1 VAAGRAN
8 SATTAEQQV
17 RGLLSVTMTRLRTA
31 MAVRGAAVA
40 VVLFSVWLARGLML
54 ESAGSNR
61 WSITRTVATAVGAAL
76 IGAIAGWWRGRAS
89 SPRDESTRAA
99 VALEHRLPNARNLL
113 VTAAELLHSPPSG
126 NEEAPLTDVARLV
139 VQRAGTFAQ
148 SVQPAA
154 LIPLRRDAW
163 QLAGSV
169 GAMVLVLVLL
179 HNMIPTVTAPVRSAI
194 AGAGGR
200 IGGDLDISQVTVRV
214 VPPSYTRRPTTTTR
228 DPARIDA
235 LAGSVIT
242 VTLATRAD
250 SVIVATRDSTQSI
263 ARRTDGTFTFTQVAT
278 ADGFLGLLPRAA
290 DGRSGTRKLI
300 GLTVRSDAA
309 PRVRIVSPARDMIVP
324 DAKRSIPIGVQ
335 ADDDLALGTLRL
347 RYTKVAGSGERFTF
361 SEGEIP
367 LSVARATPA
376 EWTARATL
384 ALEPLLQEPGDL
396 VVYRAVATDTRPG
409 APAVESDAFI
419 AELAAPGGV
428 AALGFSLDPDEDRY
442 ALSQQMVIL
451 KTERLLAQRA
461 TLAPEA
467 LAEQAMQLAGEQR
480 RVRAEFVFM
489 MGGEFA
495 QQVTGEDGLME
506 LDEHEEAESEG
517 DLAAGRMVNRG
528 RTALLSAVRAMSR
541 AAVALTTAELAPALS
556 QEKFALEQLQE
567 AFARNRFLMRALSQR
582 EQLDLTRRLTG
593 RLDSIARERARVPV
607 GETSARRTAL
617 RDVLAELMAA
627 AARAPS
633 GRSDV
638 SVFDASVF
646 VGMAQ
651 RVLQIDPSS
660 AVSQTI
666 ARQLTAAGAAA
677 SLAAA
682 RPSLD
687 SAATALTGQLV
698 GDLRPAAPAALS
710 AEGRALQ
717 ASLQAALE
725 RVKAAATEG
734 ASSDGRR
741 GGRP

>member
-1 VAAGRAN
+1 MTTGRTAKDTLAGEQHVRQLL
-8 SATTAEQQV
+8 SATTA
-17 RGLLSVTMTRLRTA
+17 RLRAAKA
-31 MAVRGAAVA
+31 MRGATVA
-40 VVLFSVWLARGLML
+40 LVLFSVWLARGLVVA
-54 ESAGSNR
+54 SAGSNR
-61 WSITRTVATAVGAAL
+61 WSVTRTIATAVVAAL
-76 IGAIAGWWRGRAS
+76 LGAIAGWWRGRAN
-89 SPRDESTRAA
+89 SPRDASARAA
-99 VALEHRLPNARNLL
+99 VALEQRLPNARNLL
-113 VTAAELLHSPPSG
+113 VTAAELLHPPTSDDKA
-126 NEEAPLTDVARLV
+126 APDVARLV
-139 VQRAGTFAQ
+139 VQRAGAFAQ
-148 SVQPAA
+148 SVQSSVVF
-154 LIPLRRDAW
+154 PLRREGW
-163 QLAGSV
+163 QMAASIG
-169 GAMVLVLVLL
+169 GAAMLLGVL
-179 HNMIPTVTAPVRSAI
+179 HNLIPAITTPVRTAI
-194 AGAGGR
+194 AGIDGR
-200 IGGDLDISQVTVRV
+200 IGGDIDISQVTVRV
-214 VPPSYTRRPTTTTR
+214 APPSYTRQPTTEAR

-235 LAGSVIT
+235 LVGSVIT
-242 VTLATRAD
+242 VTVSTRAD
-250 SVIVATRDSTQSI
+250 SLMVATRDSTQSI
-263 ARRTDGTFTFTQVAT
+263 ARGADGTVTFTRVAS
-278 ADGFLGLLPRAA
+278 ADGFLGLSPQAA
-290 DGRSGTRKLI
+290 DGRTGARRLI

-335 ADDDLALGTLRL
+335 ADDDLALGTLHL

-367 LSVARATPA
+367 LSVTRGSPA

-396 VVYRAVATDTRPG
+396 VVYRAVATDMRPG
-409 APAVESDAFI
+409 APAIESDAFI

-461 TLAPEA
+461 TLAPAA

-541 AAVALTTAELAPALS
+541 AAVALTTAELTPALS
-556 QEKFALEQLQE
+556 QEKFALAQLQE

-593 RLDSIARERARVPV
+593 RLDSTARDRARVPK
-607 GETSARRTAL
+607 GETDARRAAL
-617 RDVLAELMAA
+617 RGVLAELMAA
-627 AARAPS
+627 SAHGSADR
-633 GRSDV
+633 R
-638 SVFDASVF
+638 DASAF

-666 ARQLTAAGAAA
+666 ARQLMAAGAAP
-677 SLAAA
+677 SAAA
-682 RPSLD
+682 TRAPLD
-687 SAATALTGQLV
+687 SAATALTGYLV
-698 GDLRPAAPAALS
+698 RDLRPAAPATLS
-710 AEGRALQ
+710 AGGRALQ
-717 ASLQAALE
+717 ASLNAALE
-725 RVKAAATEG
+725 RLKSGTPARSTDSGQRG
-734 ASSDGRR
+734 A
-741 GGRP
+741 RP

>member
-1 VAAGRAN
+1 MTSRRAPD
-8 SATTAEQQV
+8 ATTAERQV
-17 RGLLSVTMTRLRTA
+17 RQLLSVTTTRLRTA
-31 MAVRGAAVA
+31 MAIRGTVAAL
-40 VVLFSVWLARGLML
+40 VLFSAWLARGLFV
-54 ESAGSNR
+54 ESAASNQ
-61 WSITRTVATAVGAAL
+61 WTIVRTIATALAATL
-76 IGAIAGWWRGRAS
+76 IGACAGWWRGRSS
-89 SPRDESTRAA
+89 SPRDASARAA
-99 VALEHRLPNARNLL
+99 VALEQRLPNARNLL
-113 VTAAELLHSPPSG
+113 VTAAELLHVPASGGETAPPT
-126 NEEAPLTDVARLV
+126 EVAHLV
-139 VQRAGTFAQ
+139 VQRAGAFAQ
-148 SVQPAA
+148 SVQPAV
-154 LIPLRRDAW
+154 LIPLRREAW
-163 QLAGSV
+163 QLAAGVV
-169 GAMVLVLVLL
+169 GLVLVLVVL
-179 HNMIPTVTAPVRSAI
+179 HNMIPTITAPVRSAI
-194 AGAGGR
+194 AGIDGRVGGN
-200 IGGDLDISQVTVRV
+200 IDISQVTVRV
-214 VPPSYTRRPTTTTR
+214 APPAYTRQPTTTTR
-228 DPARIDA
+228 DPARVDV
-235 LAGSVIT
+235 LSGSVIT
-242 VTLATRAD
+242 VTLSTDAD

-263 ARRTDGTFTFTQVAT
+263 ARGTDGTFTFTKVAT

-324 DAKRSIPIGVQ
+324 DAKRTIPIGVQ

-367 LSVARATPA
+367 LSVTRASPA

-396 VVYRAVATDTRPG
+396 VVYRAIATDTRPG
-409 APAVESDAFI
+409 APAIESDAFI

-461 TLAPEA
+461 TLAPAA

-541 AAVALTTAELAPALS
+541 AAVALTTAELTPALS
-556 QEKFALEQLQE
+556 QEKFALAQLQE

-593 RLDSIARERARVPV
+593 RLDSIARDRGRVPE
-607 GETSARRTAL
+607 GETDARRTAL
-617 RDVLAELMAA
+617 RGVLAELMAA

-633 GRSDV
+633 GRSDA

-725 RVKAAATEG
+725 RVKSAAAAG
-734 ASSDGRR
+734 VASDRRR
-741 GGRP
+741 GARP

>member
-1 VAAGRAN
+1 MTGRRAHD
-8 SATTAEQQV
+8 ATTAEQQV
-17 RGLLSVTMTRLRTA
+17 HHLLSVTTTRLRAA
-31 MAVRGAAVA
+31 MAVRGAVVA
-40 VVLFSVWLARGLML
+40 LVLFSAWLARGLIL

-61 WSITRTVATAVGAAL
+61 WSITRTVATTVGAAL
-76 IGAIAGWWRGRAS
+76 IGALAGWWRGRAS
-89 SPRDESTRAA
+89 SPRDASARAA

-113 VTAAELLHSPPSG
+113 VTAAELLHAPTSG
-126 NEEAPLTDVARLV
+126 NEAAPLTDVARLV

-148 SVQPAA
+148 SVQAAA

-163 QLAGSV
+163 QLAASV
-169 GAMVLVLVLL
+169 GGVILVLMLL
-179 HNMIPTVTAPVRSAI
+179 HNMIPTVTSPLRSAI
-194 AGAGGR
+194 AGVGSR
-200 IGGDLDISQVTVRV
+200 PGGDLDISQVTVRV
-214 VPPSYTRRPTTTTR
+214 APPSYTRQPTTTTR
-228 DPARIDA
+228 DPARIDV

-242 VTLATRAD
+242 VTLSSGAD
-250 SVIVATRDSTQSI
+250 SVVVATRDSTQSV
-263 ARRTDGTFTFTQVAT
+263 ARNTDGTFTFTKVAT
-278 ADGFLGLLPRAA
+278 ADGFLGLLPRAV
-290 DGRSGTRKLI
+290 DGRTGTRKLI

-367 LSVARATPA
+367 LAVTRASPA
-376 EWTARATL
+376 DWTARATL

-409 APAVESDAFI
+409 APAIESDAFI

-541 AAVALTTAELAPALS
+541 AAVALTTAELAPALG
-556 QEKFALEQLQE
+556 QEKFALAQLQE

-593 RLDSIARERARVPV
+593 RLDSIARDRARVPD
-607 GETSARRTAL
+607 GEANARRTAL
-617 RDVLAELMAA
+617 RGVLAELMAA

-633 GRSDV
+633 GRSDA
-638 SVFDASVF
+638 SVFEASVF

-660 AVSQTI
+660 AVSQAI

-687 SAATALTGQLV
+687 SAATALTGYLV

-717 ASLQAALE
+717 SSLQAALE
-725 RVKAAATEG
+725 RAKAAAAAG
-734 ASSDGRR
+734 VSNDGRR
-741 GGRP
+741 GARP